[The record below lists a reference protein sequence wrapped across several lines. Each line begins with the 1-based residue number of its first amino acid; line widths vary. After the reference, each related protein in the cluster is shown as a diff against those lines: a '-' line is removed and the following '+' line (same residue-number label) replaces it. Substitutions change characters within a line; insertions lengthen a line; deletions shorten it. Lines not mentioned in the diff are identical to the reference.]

1 MTPANRCLGNKPSQ
15 KIGAY
20 GFFIFFETS
29 QYHGQSALIVRFVN
43 HDDHLLRTRYQ
54 QRQD

>member
-20 GFFIFFETS
+20 GFLICVKTS
-29 QYHGQSALIVRFVN
+29 QYHGQSALIVRFVH
-43 HDDHLLRTRYQ
+43 HDDNLLGPRHQ
-54 QRQD
+54 